1 MGGCAPSTGRE
12 DTTVSNFAKVRPVG
26 YRKGRAACGE
36 NPAKRYPIYAIKGG
50 APTLLEQRDEVVRLL
65 QDPNFDGDVDELIQ
79 RADQI
84 TAQIEQAN
92 QRDARLRA
100 LQAAVPPGDP
110 QPTPG
115 QRQQPGLGPDEHGN
129 QHPLT
134 VAEAFVRSKAL
145 ENFRANGKQGK
156 FAVEWDERAAP
167 AGTVTTGTQPQQ
179 NTRVPGIIPQNPDF
193 PLLIAN
199 LLDRQTSDG
208 TTLEY
213 MRDTSGPQSTWNA
226 AAVVA
231 EGADKPKSGPFTF
244 DLITTTLKTV
254 AHWVPIT
261 RQAADDNSQLMGYI
275 NGRLT
280 YGLDYKL
287 DREILTGN
295 GTTQMQGI
303 LTTSGIGTYQP
314 GSGNTDSKLITVRKA
329 KTQGELALYP
339 PDAIVMN
346 PLDWQDIELDTDANG
361 QFRVIT
367 TVTDSGAPMRIWG
380 LTVVTSVAMTAG
392 TALLG
397 GYRMGATLWE
407 RQGVTILMTDSHAD
421 YFTANTLVI
430 LAERRANVAVHTPAA
445 FVKITFAAL
454 P

>member
-1 MGGCAPSTGRE
+1 MP
-12 DTTVSNFAKVRPVG
+12 P
-26 YRKGRAACGE
+26 
-36 NPAKRYPIYAIKGG
+36 
-50 APTLLEQRDEVVRLL
+50 APTLTEQRDEIVAQL
-65 QDPNFDGDVDELIQ
+65 QDPNYDGDPAELLA

-84 TAQIEQAN
+84 AAQIDAAS
-92 QRDARLRA
+92 QRDARLRQ
-100 LQAAVPPGDP
+100 LRAASIPAGDP
-110 QPTPG
+110 QPQPE
-115 QRQQPGLGPDEHGN
+115 QRQQPGMQPDDEGRP
-129 QHPLT
+129 HP
-134 VAEAFVRSKAL
+134 VSAAEAFVRSAAL
-145 ENFRANGKQGK
+145 ESFRAHGKRGQFSVDGVD
-156 FAVEWDERAAP
+156 FRAAP

-179 NTRVPGIIPQNPDF
+179 NTRVPGIIPNNPDF

-213 MRDTSGPQSTWNA
+213 MRDTSGPLASWNN

-231 EGADKPKSGPFTF
+231 EGADKPKSGPFSF

-303 LTTSGIGTYQP
+303 LTTAGIGAYQP
-314 GSGNTDSKLITVRKA
+314 ASGNTDAKLITVRKA
-329 KTQGELALYP
+329 KTQGELAMYP

-397 GYRMGATLWE
+397 GYRTGATLWE

-430 LAERRANVAVHTPAA
+430 LAERRANVAVHTPQA
-445 FVKITFAAL
+445 FVKITFAPAA
-454 P
+454 

>member
-1 MGGCAPSTGRE
+1 M
-12 DTTVSNFAKVRPVG
+12 SNFARVRPIG
-26 YRKGRAACGE
+26 YRKGRAAHGE
-36 NPAKRYPIYAIKGG
+36 NPQKRYPIYAIKGG
-50 APTLLEQRDEVVRLL
+50 APTLLEQRDAVVAQL
-65 QDPNFDGDVDELIQ
+65 QDENFDGDVAELLQ
-79 RADQI
+79 RADEI

-100 LQAAVPPGDP
+100 LRSATLPAGDP
-110 QPTPG
+110 APDT
-115 QRQQPGLGPDEHGN
+115 RVQPGMQPDANGTP
-129 QHPLT
+129 HPLT
-134 VAEAFVRSKAL
+134 VAEAFVRSTAL
-145 ENFRANGKQGK
+145 ETFRANGKRGN
-156 FAVEWDERAAP
+156 FSVEGADFRAAP
-167 AGTVTTGTQPQQ
+167 SGTVTTTTQPQQ

-231 EGADKPKSGPFTF
+231 EGGDKPKSGPFTF

-280 YGLDYKL
+280 YGLEYKL

-295 GTTQMQGI
+295 GSTQMQGI
-303 LTTSGIGTYQP
+303 LTTSGIGSYQP
-314 GSGNTDSKLITVRKA
+314 GSGNTDSKLITIRKA

-339 PDAIVMN
+339 PDAIVLN
-346 PLDWQDIELDTDANG
+346 PLDWQDVELDTDANG

-367 TVTDSGAPMRIWG
+367 SVTDSGAPMRIWG
-380 LTVVTSVAMTAG
+380 LTVVTSVAMASG

-397 GYRMGATLWE
+397 GFRVGATLWE

-430 LAERRANVAVHTPAA
+430 LAERRANVAVHTPLA
-445 FVKITFAAL
+445 FTKITFAAL

>member
-1 MGGCAPSTGRE
+1 MNRSSLPRHPRTGVRAVGIVGG
-12 DTTVSNFAKVRPVG
+12 RPV
-26 YRKGRAACGE
+26 
-36 NPAKRYPIYAIKGG
+36 YPIKGG
-50 APTLLEQRDEVVRLL
+50 APTLTEQRDEIMRLL
-65 QDPNFDGDVDELIQ
+65 QDDSYDGDVDELMQ
-79 RADQI
+79 RADDI
-84 TAQIEQAN
+84 AAKIEQAN
-92 QRDARLRA
+92 QRDQRLRSLRSA
-100 LQAAVPPGDP
+100 SLPAGDP
-110 QPTPG
+110 QPQG
-115 QRQQPGLGPDEHGN
+115 EQRQQPGMQPDD
-129 QHPLT
+129 QSRPHPVT
-134 VAEAFVRSKAL
+134 AAEAFVRSEAL
-145 ENFRANGKQGK
+145 ATFRGNGKRGQFSVDGVD
-156 FAVEWDERAAP
+156 FRAAP
-167 AGTVTTGTQPQQ
+167 TGTVTTGTQPQQ
-179 NTRVPGIIPQNPDF
+179 NTRVPGIIPNNPDF

-213 MRDTSGPQSTWNA
+213 MRDTSGPLASWNN

-231 EGADKPKSGPFTF
+231 EGADKPKSGPFSF

-303 LTTSGIGTYQP
+303 LTTAGIGAYQP
-314 GSGNTDSKLITVRKA
+314 ASGNTDAKLITVRKA
-329 KTQGELALYP
+329 KTQGELAMYP

-397 GYRMGATLWE
+397 GYRTGATLWE

-430 LAERRANVAVHTPAA
+430 LAERRANVAVHTPQA
-445 FVKITFAAL
+445 FVKITFAAAA
-454 P
+454 